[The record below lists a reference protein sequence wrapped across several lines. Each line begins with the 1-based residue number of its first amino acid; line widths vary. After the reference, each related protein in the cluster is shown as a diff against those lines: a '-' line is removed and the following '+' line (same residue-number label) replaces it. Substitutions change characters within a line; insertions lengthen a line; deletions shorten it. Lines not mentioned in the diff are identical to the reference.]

1 MLVGLE
7 NAPEEVKSVLST
19 EAREPKTDPTLGIPV
34 FVNREGTPRHRL
46 VTIGDS
52 LTQGFQS
59 GAIFNTQL
67 SYPMLIAREMGWDSN
82 FRYPTYAGPGNGLP
96 LNLEKLV
103 RDLGK
108 QFEIADGIN
117 LFDTASAIPWLWK
130 YLNQLENYWERGQE
144 RQAPK
149 EGLINHN
156 LAVYGWDLRN
166 TLSHNADIAQAVIEA
181 RLFKDNANVENLD
194 FNFLQQTPENANE
207 IATLEV
213 LNTARDSS
221 GKALTPLEAAIKLS
235 HEGNLETGQG
245 DGIETLIILIG
256 ANNAL
261 GSILTFHVEWSGED
275 YQDMAKNDKYTVWLP
290 SHFKVELDS
299 IVEAV
304 KQIKARHVIWGTVPH
319 VTITPFARGINKDE
333 KGQKV
338 ELGSRYFPFYAPFWF
353 SEETFDPKVHPH
365 LTANQARAIDSVIDQ
380 YNEYIVDA
388 VRKGREEG
396 RDWYLFETVAL
407 LDRLASV
414 RYIED
419 KEARPHWWT
428 EYPLPAAVN
437 ALSPKPNSRF
447 FRSDSQ
453 GLKEG
458 GLFSLDGIHP
468 TTIGY
473 GIIAQEITKIMQL
486 AGVKFYENDGI
497 TERTAEIQIDF
508 ERLIKEDSLVSDPPI
523 GISAILDFIG
533 WLDTKTNVITNMY
546 KNSLH

>member
-19 EAREPKTDPTLGIPV
+19 EAREPETDPTLGIPV
-34 FVNREGTPRHRL
+34 SVNREGTPRHRL

-67 SYPMLIAREMGWDSN
+67 SYPMLIAREMGWDKN
-82 FRYPTYAGPGNGLP
+82 FRCPTYSGPGDGLP

-108 QFEIADGIN
+108 QFHIKDKFNISDIA
-117 LFDTASAIPWLWK
+117 AIPWLGK
-130 YLNQLENYWERGQE
+130 YLNQIENYWERGE
-144 RQAPK
+144 RRQASGK
-149 EGLINHN
+149 ELINHN

-166 TLSHNADIAQAVIEA
+166 TLSRNADIAKAVIEA
-181 RLFKDNANVENLD
+181 NPPKDD
-194 FNFLQQTPENANE
+194 FLQQTPEHANE

-235 HEGNLETGQG
+235 YEGNLEHNQG

-275 YQDMAKNDKYTVWLP
+275 YQDMAQNDKYTVWLP
-290 SHFKVELDS
+290 SHFKVELDN

-319 VTITPFARGINKDE
+319 VTITPFARGINKDQ

-338 ELGSRYFPFYAPFWF
+338 ESGSRYFPYYAPFWF
-353 SEETFDPKVHPH
+353 TENTFDSKKHPH
-365 LTANQARAIDSVIDQ
+365 LTANQARAIDSVIDK

-388 VRKGREEG
+388 VRKGREQG
-396 RDWYLFETVAL
+396 KDWYLFETVAL

-419 KEARPHWWT
+419 KDARPHWWT
-428 EYPLPAAVN
+428 EYSLPAAIN
-437 ALSPKPNSRF
+437 TLDPKPDSHF
-447 FRSDSQ
+447 FLSDSQ
-453 GLKEG
+453 GRKKG

-473 GIIAQEITKIMQL
+473 GIMAQEIIKIMQL

-497 TERTAEIQIDF
+497 TERAEDIQIDF
-508 ERLIKEDSLVSDPPI
+508 ESLIKEDSLISDPPTA
-523 GISAILDFIG
+523 ISAVLDFIG
-533 WLDTKTNVITNMY
+533 WLDTNTNLITNMY